1 MVTPPN
7 RNSVASAPRP
17 AAEIQW
23 QPRGLRAELD
33 FPRSGAATGGV
44 AVEVQRD
51 TVTLT
56 GWAPVAPAGRR
67 VAWRLEVY
75 GETPAPLGD
84 GQAVA
89 EALLARLSGLLPAID
104 AARLSSPGA
113 ATIVASAPSC
123 ALSEASAP
131 EPEVDD
137 GA

>member
-1 MVTPPN
+1 M
-7 RNSVASAPRP
+7 
-17 AAEIQW
+17 
-23 QPRGLRAELD
+23 
-33 FPRSGAATGGV
+33 
-44 AVEVQRD
+44 
-51 TVTLT
+51 TLT